1 MSQALLQFVTIGKTC
16 KRVNEYLHTTKKLK
30 SQALFFLVA
39 RYARQTL

>member
-1 MSQALLQFVTIGKTC
+1 MMQVLLQFVTTGKTC
-16 KRVNEYLHTTKKLK
+16 KGVKQYLHTIKKLK